1 MAYIRVSAY
10 TDKLSV
16 KPGDTLR
23 VMASTDATD
32 RVRAQLVQ
40 LIHGDEHPD
49 GPGFIERPVASPID
63 REWPA
68 RKQYIQKGNCLRVA
82 DPQGRLAPTGPFTL
96 HAYIFP
102 TLLEAGRQVLLGRW

>member
-40 LIHGDEHPD
+40 LIHGDELSLIH
-49 GPGFIERPVASPID
+49 I
-63 REWPA
+63 
-68 RKQYIQKGNCLRVA
+68 
-82 DPQGRLAPTGPFTL
+82 
-96 HAYIFP
+96 
-102 TLLEAGRQVLLGRW
+102 